1 MQISRTFYQDLFD
14 LETELEIEGLTT
26 FKEGIS
32 LWNRSIASTI
42 MYKGAEL
49 SKPEEK
55 PGVEIYFETDD
66 IDSFFGILSSRGV
79 RLLHE
84 IEKSPWQ
91 QRTVRFFDPDDHLI
105 EVGESMEEVI
115 RRVSREGHTPEEVS
129 DLTYM
134 PVEVIRAVL
143 NQD

>member
-1 MQISRTFYQDLFD
+1 MSRSFYKELFD
-14 LETELEIEGLTT
+14 LEIELEIEGLTT
-26 FKEGIS
+26 FKDGIS
-32 LWNRSIASTI
+32 LWNRSIASAI

-66 IDSFFGILSSRGV
+66 IDSFFDRLHSRGV

-84 IEKSPWQ
+84 IETAPWQ

-105 EVGESMEEVI
+105 EVGESMDEVI
-115 RRVSREGHTPEEVS
+115 RRVAREGHTPEEVS
-129 DLTYM
+129 TLTSM
-134 PVEVIRAVL
+134 PVEIIRAIL